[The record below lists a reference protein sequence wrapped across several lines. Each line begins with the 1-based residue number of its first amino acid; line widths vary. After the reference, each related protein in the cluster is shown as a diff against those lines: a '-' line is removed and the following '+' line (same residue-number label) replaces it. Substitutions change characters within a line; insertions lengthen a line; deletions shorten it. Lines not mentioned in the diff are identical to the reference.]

1 MLSRSAVSNLWLNP
15 NIEMSGFHNWVSN
28 AHIYDDRI
36 TTEMINQ
43 LKEWA
48 KNNNLLN
55 LQNIIDNHAK
65 RKRLP
70 K

>member
-1 MLSRSAVSNLWLNP
+1 
-15 NIEMSGFHNWVSN
+15 MSGFHNWVSN